1 MTGWVNNAAVFDDA
15 ALLVAS
21 AERVLELVTA
31 NLAPAVVGCH
41 TAVNHFVGHA
51 RPGAI
56 VNVSSHQA
64 RRPVRG
70 ALPYATAKAAVE
82 GLTRAVAVD
91 HGPDGIRTNAV
102 ALGSIAT
109 ARSEEYR
116 GAPSRGRRPAGRPAP
131 AGADRHR
138 RVEVA
143 EAVAFLLSPAAGF
156 VNGVVLPVDG
166 GVRSTARTPRPG
178 ESAPCGLLLDGDPY
192 GATTLEGLL
201 EHVEARVGQVV
212 ELASRQVAQVR
223 PAVGPRAGSPPAPC
237 RHRARRPPGRMPVSS
252 RTACST
258 AAPTSPSAWLPGGGR
273 SAAGSSHRRRCAT
286 GRSGCPP
293 CGR

>member
-1 MTGWVNNAAVFDDA
+1 MTLPQGPPRTSSVVTGGAGGIGLAVAERLAAVGPVVVLDVARRLDREHRGIVLVTGDAADPEASREAAHRAEEAAPLTGWVNNAAVFDDA

-41 TAVNHFVGHA
+41 TAVNHFVSRA

-70 ALPYATAKAAVE
+70 ALPYATAKAGME

-116 GAPSRGRRPAGRPAP
+116 ALHPEVDAKLAALHPLGRIGTAE
-131 AGADRHR
+131 
-138 RVEVA
+138 EVA

-166 GVRSTARTPRPG
+166 GRSVNGP
-178 ESAPCGLLLDGDPY
+178 DP
-192 GATTLEGLL
+192 
-201 EHVEARVGQVV
+201 EAR
-212 ELASRQVAQVR
+212 
-223 PAVGPRAGSPPAPC
+223 
-237 RHRARRPPGRMPVSS
+237 
-252 RTACST
+252 
-258 AAPTSPSAWLPGGGR
+258 
-273 SAAGSSHRRRCAT
+273 
-286 GRSGCPP
+286 
-293 CGR
+293 